1 MTGFYMERNI
11 GLKLVKLNQFSL
23 VGDNLETPGKRVE
36 FGNRPKQYLQLRRKD
51 ERATIIS

>member
-1 MTGFYMERNI
+1 MTGFYMERKI

-23 VGDNLETPGKRVE
+23 VGDNLETPRKRVE
-36 FGNRPKQYLQLRRKD
+36 FGNRPKQYFQLRRKD